1 MTDLHD
7 LQPAQ
12 LRRLNALA
20 QFGELAL
27 KSPSLDEILQQA
39 CALVREALGTD
50 FAKIMMLCDDG
61 RFLKVRSG
69 VGWQPNVVD
78 NVTVP
83 IKKDVSEGYAFGSKY
98 PVISTDVSLEK
109 RFRYA
114 PFLLD
119 HGVQAL
125 VNVPILGVE
134 GKSPFGIFEV
144 DSKKPRNFT
153 DRDIDLLRTYANF
166 IAGAVERFRSLDEIR
181 ASERALRSSEE
192 HFRVAVEL
200 NPQIIWTADAEGR
213 VTSFDQRWLKLTGLS
228 QEQALDQGWLQVCHH
243 DHEQKIADAWAYSI
257 RTKVPYDVS
266 ATLRKTGGDYGWF
279 RMRAFAQLDSQ
290 GACLQWYGTI
300 EDIEE
305 RVRLESALR
314 DWNETLEERVA
325 ERTLALVKEQ
335 GEREATE
342 EKLRQSQKM
351 EAVGQLTGGLAHD
364 FNNMLAGALGSLE
377 LMQLRLAQG
386 KVDKLPSYIDLAKS
400 TVQRAAALTH
410 RLLAFSR
417 QQTLEPKVI
426 HPNKLVAGLEDL
438 LRRTVGPGID
448 LETTLAANSAIRCDP
463 NQLEN
468 AILNLAINARDAM
481 PNGGSL
487 SIRTGRTPA
496 ERPVVQGRDFAV
508 NDYVTITVTD
518 SGTGMTPEVMERA
531 FDPFFTTKQS
541 GEGTGLG
548 LSMIYGFVQ
557 QSGGHTQISSEMGHG
572 TSIALSFP
580 LHSEVVD
587 ESSLMTS
594 AVKALPRA
602 SGETVLLVDDEMVVR
617 HVMIELLTDL
627 GYTVPEAID
636 GRSALSRAEK
646 LEHIDLLVTDIGLP
660 GGLDGQQLA
669 ALLRVQHPQ
678 LKVLFITGFAKNLQ
692 IDENAKPATRVLAK
706 PFSISDFS
714 ERIRLILGED

>member
-1 MTDLHD
+1 VTESHK
-7 LQPAQ
+7 LQPAL

-39 CALVREALGTD
+39 CGLVRDALNTD

-61 RFLKVRSG
+61 RSLQVRAG
-69 VGWQPNVVD
+69 VGWQSHVVGQLK
-78 NVTVP
+78 VP
-83 IKKDVSEGYAFGSKY
+83 ADPGLSEGYAFHSKN
-98 PVISTDVSLEK
+98 PVISADVSLEK

-114 PFLLD
+114 PFLLE

-125 VNVPILGVE
+125 ANVPILVVD

-144 DSKKPRNFT
+144 ASKTPRAFPP
-153 DRDIDLLRTYANF
+153 RDVYFLRTYANF
-166 IAGAVERFRSLDEIR
+166 IAGAVERFRALDEIK
-181 ASERALRSSEE
+181 ASELALRSSEE

-200 NPQIIWTADAEGR
+200 NPQIIWTADAKGG
-213 VTSFDQRWLKLTGLS
+213 VTSFDQRWLQLTGLTRD
-228 QEQALDQGWLQVCHH
+228 QALESGWLQVCHR
-243 DHEQKIADAWAYSI
+243 DYKQQMADAWAHSVQ
-257 RTKVPYDVS
+257 TKAPYDVS
-266 ATLRKTGGDYGWF
+266 APLRKNGDEYGWF
-279 RMRAFAQLDSQ
+279 RIRAFPQLDGQ
-290 GACLQWYGTI
+290 GECLQWYGTI

-314 DWNETLEERVA
+314 DWNETLEERVV

-364 FNNMLAGALGSLE
+364 FNNMLAGTLGSLE
-377 LMQLRLAQG
+377 LMQLRLSQG

-438 LRRTVGPGID
+438 LRRTVGPGIE
-448 LETTLAANSAIRCDP
+448 LETLLSANGSILCDP

-487 SIRTGRTPA
+487 SIKTSHA
-496 ERPVVQGRDFAV
+496 KVERPLPRGQDLPDG
-508 NDYVTITVTD
+508 DYISITVTD
-518 SGTGMTPEVMERA
+518 SGTGMTREVMERA

-557 QSGGHTQISSEMGHG
+557 QSGGHTQISSQMGSG
-572 TSIALSFP
+572 TSIVLNFPMHRIAADDISFQ
-580 LHSEVVD
+580 SR
-587 ESSLMTS
+587 TS
-594 AVKALPRA
+594 KPLPRA
-602 SGETVLLVDDEMVVR
+602 TGETVLLVDDELVVR
-617 HVMIELLTDL
+617 QVMIELLTDL

-669 ALLRVQHPQ
+669 ALLRVRHPQ

-692 IDENAKPATRVLAK
+692 LNENAKPATHVLAK
-706 PFSISDFS
+706 PFSINDFS
-714 ERIRLILGED
+714 ERIRAILGAD